1 MKAAFIPKVND
12 ELNTQN
18 FEKFE
23 EVENEIQI
31 SSKSC
36 PWRKV
41 VESKFVFEAKFI
53 QVIEFLASLS

>member
-36 PWRKV
+36 LWRNV
-41 VESKFVFEAKFI
+41 GCGI
-53 QVIEFLASLS
+53 QVCI

>member
-36 PWRKV
+36 LWRNV
-41 VESKFVFEAKFI
+41 G
-53 QVIEFLASLS
+53 LSDLITYHFFFN